1 MNPQQRQEY
10 SRLFD
15 IDRNL
20 DRLIRDIDLLNYLNP
35 LNIEQEKR
43 RFFVS
48 KFNEDPVFRYRKV
61 KFNPFEVQREFFS
74 QPLEDIE
81 DSDIQQ
87 LYHDTIY
94 EYSGLVNCI
103 AAVGQEKKFFYNSLR
118 IFGTPKEK
126 DVKNAR
132 FILHFHKEEDAED
145 MVPRYSADEA
155 ESFFQ
160 AFGERYNLKFRIK
173 QTNSITGGAMA
184 LNAAKTLVVKKNAK
198 FSESDLHILAN
209 HEIGVH
215 MLTTFNGLN
224 QPLQIFSNGLVHN
237 NQTQMGLAVL
247 SEYLSD
253 SLSLKRLKELA
264 YRVLASDSLIKG
276 NSFSDTF
283 DMLYSQFKLDKEAS
297 WYITLRAHRG
307 GGLTNDFHYLS
318 GLKKI
323 YDYYAQDK
331 DVDLLLMGKVG
342 LEDAPL
348 LQKMKDMGLAVENQY
363 HTPIFNKNRN
373 TNNKME
379 FVLSN
384 LK

>member
-1 MNPQQRQEY
+1 MSTASREDY
-10 SRLFD
+10 KRLFE

-20 DRLIRDIDLLNYLNP
+20 DGLIRDIDLLNYLNP

-43 RFFVS
+43 RFFAS
-48 KFNEDPVFRYRKV
+48 KFNEDPVFKYRKV

-81 DSDIQQ
+81 DRDIQQ

-103 AAVGQEKKFFYNSLR
+103 AAVGQQKKFFYNSLR

-126 DVKNAR
+126 DVKNAH
-132 FILHFHKEEDAED
+132 FILHFHREEDAED

-160 AFGERYNLKFRIK
+160 AFGQRYNLKFRIK

-184 LNAAKTLVVKKNAK
+184 LNAAKSLVVKKNAK
-198 FSESDLHILAN
+198 FSDSDLRVLAN

-224 QPLQIFSNGLVHN
+224 QPLQIFSNGLVNN

-307 GGLTNDFHYLS
+307 GGFTNDFHYLS

-323 YDYYAQDK
+323 YDYYSQDR

-342 LEDAPL
+342 LDDAPL
-348 LQKMKDMGLAVENQY
+348 LQKMKDLGLAIENEY

-373 TNNKME
+373 SNDKME

>member
-1 MNPQQRQEY
+1 MSTVPREDY
-10 SRLFD
+10 KRLFE

-43 RFFVS
+43 RFFAS
-48 KFNEDPVFRYRKV
+48 KFNEDPVFKYRKV

-81 DSDIQQ
+81 DRDIQQ

-118 IFGTPKEK
+118 TFGTPQEK

-132 FILHFHKEEDAED
+132 FILHFHREEDAED
-145 MVPRYSADEA
+145 MIPRYSADEA
-155 ESFFQ
+155 EAFFQ
-160 AFGERYNLKFRIK
+160 AFGQRYNLKFRIK

-184 LNAAKTLVVKKNAK
+184 LNAAKSLVVKKNAK

-307 GGLTNDFHYLS
+307 GGFTNDFHYLS

-323 YDYYAQDK
+323 YDYYSQGK
-331 DVDLLLMGKVG
+331 DVDLLLMGKVS

-348 LQKMKDMGLAVENQY
+348 LQKMKDFGLAIDNQY
-363 HTPIFNKNRN
+363 HTPIFKKNRN
-373 TNNKME
+373 SNDKME